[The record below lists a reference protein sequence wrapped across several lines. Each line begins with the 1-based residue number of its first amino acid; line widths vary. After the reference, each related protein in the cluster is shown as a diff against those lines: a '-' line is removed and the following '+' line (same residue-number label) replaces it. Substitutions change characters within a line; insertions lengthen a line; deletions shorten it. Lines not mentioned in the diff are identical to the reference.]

1 MNSLY
6 ILVKIQQIVSTLLH
20 FWNLTLIQL
29 IYTYTLMP
37 QEMAQLQLCSKF

>member
-6 ILVKIQQIVSTLLH
+6 ILVKIPQIIGTLLH
-20 FWNLTLIQL
+20 FWNLTLIRL

-37 QEMAQLQLCSKF
+37 QEMAQLQLCSEF